1 MDSRIRIHTP
11 ECHGSATLLLSAL
24 DPPRVQDPHI
34 KLKISVADPGSAAF
48 LTLDP
53 GWVKNQ
59 QRKEENIYSYYLLV
73 MYTILLRE
81 NYTILLRVY

>member
-1 MDSRIRIHTP
+1 MKDQDPNPDPLVRGMDSRIRIHTP

-59 QRKEENIYSYYLLV
+59 HSDPG
-73 MYTILLRE
+73 
-81 NYTILLRVY
+81 